1 MGRGE
6 EERRN
11 EEERGGRR
19 GGGEERGEDR
29 GKGRER
35 KEVGERRDRREEDDN
50 QPFMLTDP
58 WTHFFS
64 SSSSQ
69 THASR
74 SRWLVGSSR
83 SRRVGRT
90 NSALARE
97 IRILHPPEKSLHF
110 ISCISAVNPIPG
122 GLITRQKVS
131 TNLTLSLCAIT
142 PNCSV

>member
-1 MGRGE
+1 MTPGE
-6 EERRN
+6 Y
-11 EEERGGRR
+11 
-19 GGGEERGEDR
+19 
-29 GKGRER
+29 RE
-35 KEVGERRDRREEDDN
+35 GRREERTEEKGGRGRRSGRGDIGGRKMIASHSCS
-50 QPFMLTDP
+50 QIHG
-58 WTHFFS
+58 THFFS

-110 ISCISAVNPIPG
+110 ISCISVVNPTTG
-122 GLITRQKVS
+122 GLVTRQKVS
-131 TNLTLSLCAIT
+131 TNLTLNLHAIT